1 MTFNHLALVCFA
13 ITLLSILVVSQARVT
28 STHVRVSEPSKK
40 ISLETFPPPAGYNAP
55 EQVHITQGDHN
66 GRGMIISWV
75 TSLNED
81 GSNVVTY
88 WIASSDGSDNK
99 SAIATTSSYRYFD
112 YTSGYLHH
120 AIIKEIEYK
129 TKYFYELG
137 TGRSTRQFNF
147 MTPPKVGP
155 DVPYTFGVIGDFG
168 QTYASNQTLYNYMSN
183 PKGQA
188 VLFAGDLS
196 YADDHPNHDQS
207 KWDSYGRFVEPSA
220 AYQPWIWAAGNHK
233 IDYAQSIG
241 ETQPFKPYKNR
252 YHVPY
257 RATEYISTLV
267 LNQTSLGLH
276 HHTLLFMYTPQ
287 NSWLQD
293 EFKKVNRSETPWLI
307 VLVHAP
313 WYYSN
318 NYHYMEGESMRVTFE
333 PWFVENKVD
342 IVFAGHVHAYER
354 SERVSNIQY
363 NITDGMSTPVKDQN
377 APVYITIGDGGN
389 IEGIANIFTDPQ
401 PSYSAFRE
409 ASFGHALLEIKNRTH
424 AHYTWHRNKEDE
436 AVIADSI
443 WLKNRYYLPEEETT

>member
-1 MTFNHLALVCFA
+1 M
-13 ITLLSILVVSQARVT
+13 
-28 STHVRVSEPSKK
+28 P
-40 ISLETFPPPAGYNAP
+40 LETFPLPAGYNAA
-55 EQVHITQGDHN
+55 EQVHITQGDHD

-75 TSLNED
+75 TPLNED

-88 WIASSDGSDNK
+88 IGSP
-99 SAIATTSSYRYFD
+99 IVMY
-112 YTSGYLHH
+112 
-120 AIIKEIEYK
+120 E

-147 MTPPKVGP
+147 MTAPKVGP
-155 DVPYTFGVIGDFG
+155 DVPYTFGVIGDLG
-168 QTYASNQTLYNYMSN
+168 QTFASNQTLYNYMSN
-183 PKGQA
+183 SKGQA

-196 YADDHPNHDQS
+196 YADDHPNHDQR

-220 AYQPWIWAAGNHK
+220 AYQPWIWAAGNHE
-233 IDYAQSIG
+233 IDYAESIPHKVHLHFGTQSN
-241 ETQPFKPYKNR
+241 ELQLTSSYSPLTQ
-252 YHVPY
+252 
-257 RATEYISTLV
+257 L
-267 LNQTSLGLH
+267 
-276 HHTLLFMYTPQ
+276 M
-287 NSWLQD
+287 D
-293 EFKKVNRSETPWLI
+293 ERKKVNRSETPWLI

-313 WYYSN
+313 WYNSN

-354 SERVSNIQY
+354 SERISNIQY

-389 IEGIANIFTDPQ
+389 IEGIANNFIDPQ

-409 ASFGHALLEIKNRTH
+409 ASFGHAILEIKNRTH

-436 AVIADSI
+436 FIPEAVIADSI
-443 WLKNRYYLPEEETT
+443 WLKNRYYLREEETS